1 MHVIYKVPEDIL
13 VKMFWKRK
21 IPLTLQENKKKSK
34 NKQKYENKRKER
46 VFFVCFFGLLII
58 FLVC

>member
-13 VKMFWKRK
+13 VKIFWKRK

-34 NKQKYENKRKER
+34 NKQKYEHQRKKRKTYYKKE
-46 VFFVCFFGLLII
+46 IN
-58 FLVC
+58 